1 MKILLEFSFKWLRD
15 NSLSK
20 SENFKAGNDESE
32 QQCEI

>member
-20 SENFKAGNDESE
+20 SENLKAGNESE